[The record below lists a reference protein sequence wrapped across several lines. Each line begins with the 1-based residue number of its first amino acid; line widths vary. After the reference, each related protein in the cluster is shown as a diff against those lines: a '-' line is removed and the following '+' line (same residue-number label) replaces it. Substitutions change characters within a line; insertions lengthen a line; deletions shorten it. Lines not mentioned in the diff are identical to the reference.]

1 MTRLVPPLGEV
12 FFSDRA
18 RPADEGSLARRR
30 LVVDPAESWTASTLP
45 VGVTRNA

>member
-18 RPADEGSLARRR
+18 RPADEGSLARHR
-30 LVVDPAESWTASTLP
+30 LSARNKAVASLQF
-45 VGVTRNA
+45 